1 MKKFL
6 SLLAIT
12 VMVSSFMAC
21 SDDDDEPE
29 DQDAEVVVV
38 SGTIDANETW
48 TKDKIYELDGRV
60 IVTDGVTLTI
70 QAGTII
76 KGQEGEGADASA
88 LMIARG
94 GMLNAVGT
102 ADEPII
108 FTSTLDDIQPG
119 ETAGTTLDKD
129 DKGKWGGLVILGN
142 APISVSGATEAQIEG
157 VPAGETLGLYGG
169 DDAADDSGD
178 IRYVSIRHGGTVL
191 TGGSEINGLTLGG
204 VGSGTTISNIE
215 IFGNVDDG
223 VEFFGGSV
231 NVSNI
236 LVSYQ
241 GDDGID
247 IDQAYSGTISGFMV
261 IHGGDTDEGLEIDG
275 PEGAENADGMFTLE
289 NGTLKGDPSQA
300 SDASSLADIKSKAQ
314 GTFNNVVF
322 TGYTAG
328 KDIKI
333 AASYDDSGSCN
344 STSNAFSKLV
354 DGDLVFTTIQFTGY
368 DITVYNGTSGT
379 GAGTSCDPAEDTA
392 TAAGLV
398 TSTTA
403 TGGPAIS
410 TWSWTISS
418 AKSLLD

>member
-6 SLLAIT
+6 SLLAIAA
-12 VMVSSFMAC
+12 MVSSFMAC
-21 SDDDDEPE
+21 SDDDDEPVE
-29 DQDAEVVVV
+29 QDAEVVTV
-38 SGTIDANETW
+38 SGTINANTTW

-60 IVTDGVTLTI
+60 IVTTGVTLTI
-70 QAGTII
+70 QPGTVI

-94 GMLNAVGT
+94 GKLVAVGT
-102 ADEPII
+102 ANEPII
-108 FTSTLDDIQPG
+108 FTSVLDDIQPG
-119 ETAGTTLDKD
+119 ETAGTTLDMD
-129 DKGKWGGLVILGN
+129 DRGKWGGLVILGK
-142 APISVSGATEAQIEG
+142 APISASAIEAQIEG
-157 VPAGETLGLYGG
+157 VPAGEALGLYGG
-169 DDAADDSGD
+169 DVASDDSGD
-178 IRYVSIRHGGTVL
+178 ISYVSIRHGGTVL

-223 VEFFGGSV
+223 VEFFGGTV
-231 NVSNI
+231 DVSNL

-261 IHGGDTDEGLEIDG
+261 VHGGDTDEGLEIDG
-275 PEGAENADGMFTLE
+275 PEGSSNADGMFTLE

-300 SDASSLADIKSKAQ
+300 NDVSSLADIKSKAQ

-333 AASYDDSGSCN
+333 AASYDGSCN
-344 STSNAFSKLV
+344 STSNAFSNLV
-354 DGDLVFTTIQFTGY
+354 GGDLVFTTVQFTGY
-368 DITVYNGTSGT
+368 DVVVYNGTSGSACST
-379 GAGTSCDPAEDTA
+379 TDDTA
-392 TAAGLV
+392 EAADIV
-398 TSTTA
+398 TSATA
-403 TGGPAIS
+403 TGAPAIS
-410 TWSWTISS
+410 TWSWTIS
-418 AKSLLD
+418 AEKSLLD

>member
-6 SLLAIT
+6 SLLAIAT
-12 VMVSSFMAC
+12 MVSSFMAC
-21 SDDDDEPE
+21 SDDDDEPV
-29 DQDAEVVVV
+29 DQDAEVVTV
-38 SGTIDANETW
+38 SGTITANTTW

-60 IVTDGVTLTI
+60 IVTTGVTLTI
-70 QAGTII
+70 QAGTVI

-94 GMLNAVGT
+94 GKLSAVGT
-102 ADEPII
+102 ASEPII
-108 FTSTLDDIQPG
+108 FTSVLDDIQPG
-119 ETAGTTLDKD
+119 EKAGTTLDMD
-129 DKGKWGGLVILGN
+129 DRGKWGGLVILGK

-169 DDAADDSGD
+169 DVATDDSGD
-178 IRYVSIRHGGTVL
+178 ISYVSIRHGGTVL

-204 VGSGTTISNIE
+204 VGSGTSISNIE

-223 VEFFGGSV
+223 VEFFGGTV

-247 IDQAYSGTISGFMV
+247 IDQAYSGTINGFLV

-275 PEGAENADGMFTLE
+275 PEGSANADGMFTLQ
-289 NGTLKGDPSQA
+289 NGTLKGDPTQA

-333 AASYDDSGSCN
+333 AASYDGSCN
-344 STSNAFSKLV
+344 STSNAFSHLV
-354 DGDLVFTTIQFTGY
+354 DGDLVFTTVQFTGY
-368 DITVYNGTSGT
+368 DVVVYNGTSGSACST
-379 GAGTSCDPAEDTA
+379 TDDTA
-392 TAAGLV
+392 EAADIV
-398 TSTTA
+398 TSATA
-403 TGGPAIS
+403 TGAPAIS
-410 TWSWTISS
+410 TWSWTIS
-418 AKSLLD
+418 AEKSLLD